1 MRLGGSGIPYD
12 GDPLTMSAAGND
24 YAELCDLG
32 PSRWSARAYGYH
44 ATGAA
49 GLGLGGGG
57 IGGIG
62 GIGSATQSSSSVPTG
77 GSAGLTAHHLR
88 SSAGAPSSYEAED
101 IGLAFGMI
109 SPPPG
114 SGPYASRVGV
124 GVGNSTS
131 SLRASSGAAV
141 GSGVG
146 VGAGGRSGLYYSPP
160 GTSYTIIERPH
171 SPHYYYNS
179 AGVPT
184 KGGSLPG
191 RGSAY
196 LSSSPSSH
204 MAAGTAGT
212 LPTSTAAS
220 GRHGAGSSSSAMGN
234 GNKKRPI
241 SPEQV
246 LRMFGA
252 TQSSSVP
259 TSSYHYSN
267 GGTRDR
273 TGRRSPASSP
283 PSTTHQIYRDRERDR
298 DRSVPNIHE
307 LTTRTVSMSRDQQ
320 IDHGFGICVKGG
332 KDSGLGV
339 YISRIEE
346 NSVAERAGLRPGD
359 TILEVNGTPFTSIN
373 HEEALKRC
381 VQILK
386 SSRQISMT
394 VRAPPTLNSTAP
406 LHGFGPPSRDPMYA
420 SMAPPLLPQNQAA
433 AAAAS
438 AAGSGSGLPFRQ
450 TCSWMDR
457 HGRPASPPMEYGGRR
472 SDRRDRIRRVE
483 LLIEPGQSL
492 GLMIRGGVEYG
503 LGIFVTGVDKDSVA
517 DRAGLMIGDEIL
529 EVNGQSFLDVTH
541 DEAVGQLKYHKRMS
555 LVIRDVGKVP
565 HSCTS
570 IEMEPWDAYSPT
582 GTRARRKGQIATMV
596 EEKARSLLPR
606 HHFASLSY
614 YIAEYSAK
622 AMTIDAF
629 VAVLLE
635 MLDTYEKHTL
645 VTEIR
650 ELVFPEDRTRY
661 DELVYRRERD
671 PYSVDRH
678 RRKGDPARDL
688 PVTADDLEIIA
699 ATGRSPSSDSG
710 LGMTV
715 TDIHKRPALQL
726 PYRPMSAG
734 PILHRSQPTASHY
747 QPATTTTT
755 TSLSPQQQQQQQQL
769 QHQQQ
774 QQQHY
779 PHHSSLRHLGG
790 GIGGGVLRQ
799 HPHQYQHPHTHQLGP
814 NHLKFKQTNDN
825 QQQEYGCDE
834 HRTRRGSETLLPEY
848 EQDAGGYL
856 DGLRSHLGGLTQR
869 VKSWYWGRPLE
880 LATKLSRSFDMKEEG
895 GTLLGDKAVRRHQ
908 SMQRLSAEQN
918 GGSTTEQTTH
928 EHNPNVV
935 PDHRGNLHITVKKTK
950 PILGIAIEG
959 GANTKHPLP
968 RIINIHENGAAFEA
982 GGLEVGQLILEVDGT
997 KVEGLHHQ
1005 EVARL
1010 IAECF
1015 ANREKAEITFL
1026 VVEAKKSNLEP
1037 KPTALIFLEA

>member
-44 ATGAA
+44 GGAA
-49 GLGLGGGG
+49 SGLGLGGPSGGGGGG
-57 IGGIG
+57 IGGLAGLISG
-62 GIGSATQSSSSVPTG
+62 ATQSSSSVPTG
-77 GSAGLTAHHLR
+77 GSQGLSAHHMR

-114 SGPYASRVGV
+114 SGGPYGGSGATGMGGGSR
-124 GVGNSTS
+124 VGNSTS
-131 SLRASSGAAV
+131 SLRAGGGAV
-141 GSGVG
+141 G
-146 VGAGGRSGLYYSPP
+146 GGRSGLYYSPP
-160 GTSYTIIERPH
+160 GTSYTIVERPH
-171 SPHYYYNS
+171 SPHYYFNS

-196 LSSSPSSH
+196 LSSSPASH

-220 GRHGAGSSSSAMGN
+220 GRSAMGN

-283 PSTTHQIYRDRERDR
+283 PSTTHQIYRDRERER

-420 SMAPPLLPQNQAA
+420 SMAPPLHPQNQAA
-433 AAAAS
+433 AA
-438 AAGSGSGLPFRQ
+438 SGQGLPFRQ

-517 DRAGLMIGDEIL
+517 DRCGLMIGDEIL

-614 YIAEYSAK
+614 YIAEYSGK

-688 PVTADDLEIIA
+688 PE
-699 ATGRSPSSDSG
+699 
-710 LGMTV
+710 
-715 TDIHKRPALQL
+715 
-726 PYRPMSAG
+726 
-734 PILHRSQPTASHY
+734 
-747 QPATTTTT
+747 
-755 TSLSPQQQQQQQQL
+755 
-769 QHQQQ
+769 
-774 QQQHY
+774 
-779 PHHSSLRHLGG
+779 
-790 GIGGGVLRQ
+790 
-799 HPHQYQHPHTHQLGP
+799 
-814 NHLKFKQTNDN
+814 
-825 QQQEYGCDE
+825 
-834 HRTRRGSETLLPEY
+834 
-848 EQDAGGYL
+848 
-856 DGLRSHLGGLTQR
+856 
-869 VKSWYWGRPLE
+869 
-880 LATKLSRSFDMKEEG
+880 
-895 GTLLGDKAVRRHQ
+895 Q

-918 GGSTTEQTTH
+918 GGSTTEQTH

>member
-32 PSRWSARAYGYH
+32 PSRWSARPYGYN
-44 ATGAA
+44 ATAA
-49 GLGLGGGG
+49 AAASFGLGPTLGG
-57 IGGIG
+57 
-62 GIGSATQSSSSVPTG
+62 TQSSSSVPTG
-77 GSAGLTAHHLR
+77 GSAGLSGHHLR
-88 SSAGAPSSYEAED
+88 GSGAPGPSSFEAED

-114 SGPYASRVGV
+114 SGPYVGSSAAAAAGGSR
-124 GVGNSTS
+124 VGNSTS
-131 SLRASSGAAV
+131 SLR
-141 GSGVG
+141 
-146 VGAGGRSGLYYSPP
+146 GAGGRSGLYYSPP

-171 SPHYYYNS
+171 SPHYYFNS

-196 LSSSPSSH
+196 LSSSPASH

-220 GRHGAGSSSSAMGN
+220 GRSMGQHSSSN

-273 TGRRSPASSP
+273 DRTGRRSPASSP
-283 PSTTHQIYRDRERDR
+283 PSTTHQIYRDRERER

-332 KDSGLGV
+332 KDSALSFGLGV

-420 SMAPPLLPQNQAA
+420 SMAPPLHPQNQAA
-433 AAAAS
+433 AAAA
-438 AAGSGSGLPFRQ
+438 AAAASGAGLPFRQ

-472 SDRRDRIRRVE
+472 SERRDRIRRVE

-517 DRAGLMIGDEIL
+517 DRSGLMIGDEIL

-688 PVTADDLEIIA
+688 P
-699 ATGRSPSSDSG
+699 
-710 LGMTV
+710 
-715 TDIHKRPALQL
+715 
-726 PYRPMSAG
+726 
-734 PILHRSQPTASHY
+734 
-747 QPATTTTT
+747 
-755 TSLSPQQQQQQQQL
+755 
-769 QHQQQ
+769 
-774 QQQHY
+774 
-779 PHHSSLRHLGG
+779 
-790 GIGGGVLRQ
+790 
-799 HPHQYQHPHTHQLGP
+799 
-814 NHLKFKQTNDN
+814 
-825 QQQEYGCDE
+825 EYGCDE

-848 EQDAGGYL
+848 EQDTEQGGYL

-895 GTLLGDKAVRRHQ
+895 GTLLGDKGVRRHQ

-918 GGSTTEQTTH
+918 GGSTTEQTH

>member
-32 PSRWSARAYGYH
+32 PSRWSARSYGYH
-44 ATGAA
+44 ANAAAAA
-49 GLGLGGGG
+49 GLGLGPSAGGG
-57 IGGIG
+57 SLGGLIAG
-62 GIGSATQSSSSVPTG
+62 ATQSSSSVPTG
-77 GSAGLTAHHLR
+77 GSSGLSAHHLR
-88 SSAGAPSSYEAED
+88 GSGAAVASSYEAED

-114 SGPYASRVGV
+114 SGPYGGSAAAAAAAGGSR
-124 GVGNSTS
+124 VGNSTS
-131 SLRASSGAAV
+131 SLRG
-141 GSGVG
+141 G
-146 VGAGGRSGLYYSPP
+146 GGRSGLYYSPP

-196 LSSSPSSH
+196 LSSSPASH

-220 GRHGAGSSSSAMGN
+220 GRSMGQHSGSN

-246 LRMFGA
+246 LRMFGASA

-283 PSTTHQIYRDRERDR
+283 PSTTHQIYRDRERER

-420 SMAPPLLPQNQAA
+420 SMAPPLHPQNQAA
-433 AAAAS
+433 AAAA
-438 AAGSGSGLPFRQ
+438 AASGAGLPFRQ

-678 RRKGDPARDL
+678 RRKGDPTRDL

-726 PYRPMSAG
+726 PHRPMSAG
-734 PILHRSQPTASHY
+734 PILHRSQPASHY
-747 QPATTTTT
+747 QTASNQSSSP
-755 TSLSPQQQQQQQQL
+755 LSPPQQQQQQQKP
-769 QHQQQ
+769 HQ

-779 PHHSSLRHLGG
+779 PPHHASLRHLGG
-790 GIGGGVLRQ
+790 GGGTV
-799 HPHQYQHPHTHQLGP
+799 GP
-814 NHLKFKQTNDN
+814 GRHHHLKFKQAKDN

-848 EQDAGGYL
+848 EQD
-856 DGLRSHLGGLTQR
+856 T
-869 VKSWYWGRPLE
+869 E
-880 LATKLSRSFDMKEEG
+880 
-895 GTLLGDKAVRRHQ
+895 Q

-918 GGSTTEQTTH
+918 GGSTTEQTH

>member
-32 PSRWSARAYGYH
+32 PSRWSARPYGYN
-44 ATGAA
+44 ATAAAAA
-49 GLGLGGGG
+49 GFGLGPSMGG
-57 IGGIG
+57 
-62 GIGSATQSSSSVPTG
+62 TQSSSSVPTG
-77 GSAGLTAHHLR
+77 GSAGLSGHHLR
-88 SSAGAPSSYEAED
+88 SSGAPGPSSFEAED
-101 IGLAFGMI
+101 IGMAFGMI

-114 SGPYASRVGV
+114 SGPYVGSSAAGAAVGSR
-124 GVGNSTS
+124 VGNSTS
-131 SLRASSGAAV
+131 SLR
-141 GSGVG
+141 
-146 VGAGGRSGLYYSPP
+146 GAGGRSGLYYSPP
-160 GTSYTIIERPH
+160 GTSYTIVERPH
-171 SPHYYYNS
+171 SPHYYFNS

-196 LSSSPSSH
+196 LSSSPASH

-220 GRHGAGSSSSAMGN
+220 GRSMGQHASSN

-273 TGRRSPASSP
+273 DRTGRRSPASSP
-283 PSTTHQIYRDRERDR
+283 PSTTHQIYRDRERER

-420 SMAPPLLPQNQAA
+420 SMAPPLHPQNQAA
-433 AAAAS
+433 AAAA
-438 AAGSGSGLPFRQ
+438 AAAAASGAGLPFRQ

-472 SDRRDRIRRVE
+472 SERRDRIRRVE

-517 DRAGLMIGDEIL
+517 DRSGLMIGDEIL

-688 PVTADDLEIIA
+688 P
-699 ATGRSPSSDSG
+699 
-710 LGMTV
+710 
-715 TDIHKRPALQL
+715 
-726 PYRPMSAG
+726 
-734 PILHRSQPTASHY
+734 
-747 QPATTTTT
+747 
-755 TSLSPQQQQQQQQL
+755 
-769 QHQQQ
+769 
-774 QQQHY
+774 
-779 PHHSSLRHLGG
+779 
-790 GIGGGVLRQ
+790 
-799 HPHQYQHPHTHQLGP
+799 
-814 NHLKFKQTNDN
+814 
-825 QQQEYGCDE
+825 EYGCDE

-848 EQDAGGYL
+848 EPDAEQGGYL

-895 GTLLGDKAVRRHQ
+895 GTLLGDKGVRRHQ

-918 GGSTTEQTTH
+918 GGSTTEQTH

>member
-32 PSRWSARAYGYH
+32 PSRWSARPYGYN
-44 ATGAA
+44 ATAAAAA
-49 GLGLGGGG
+49 GFGLGPSMGG
-57 IGGIG
+57 
-62 GIGSATQSSSSVPTG
+62 TQSSSSVPTG
-77 GSAGLTAHHLR
+77 GSAGLSGHHLR
-88 SSAGAPSSYEAED
+88 SSGAPGPSSFEAED
-101 IGLAFGMI
+101 IGMAFGMI

-114 SGPYASRVGV
+114 SGPYVGSSAAAGAAGGSR
-124 GVGNSTS
+124 VGNSTS
-131 SLRASSGAAV
+131 SLR
-141 GSGVG
+141 
-146 VGAGGRSGLYYSPP
+146 GAGGRSGLYYSPP
-160 GTSYTIIERPH
+160 GTSYTIVERPH
-171 SPHYYYNS
+171 SPHYYFNS

-196 LSSSPSSH
+196 LSSSPASH

-220 GRHGAGSSSSAMGN
+220 GRSMGQHASSN

-273 TGRRSPASSP
+273 DRTGRRSPASSP
-283 PSTTHQIYRDRERDR
+283 PSTTHQIYRDRERER

-420 SMAPPLLPQNQAA
+420 SMAPPLHPQNQAA
-433 AAAAS
+433 AAAA
-438 AAGSGSGLPFRQ
+438 AAAASGAGLPFRQ

-472 SDRRDRIRRVE
+472 SERRDRIRRVE

-517 DRAGLMIGDEIL
+517 DRSGLMIGDEIL

-688 PVTADDLEIIA
+688 P
-699 ATGRSPSSDSG
+699 
-710 LGMTV
+710 
-715 TDIHKRPALQL
+715 
-726 PYRPMSAG
+726 
-734 PILHRSQPTASHY
+734 
-747 QPATTTTT
+747 
-755 TSLSPQQQQQQQQL
+755 
-769 QHQQQ
+769 
-774 QQQHY
+774 
-779 PHHSSLRHLGG
+779 
-790 GIGGGVLRQ
+790 
-799 HPHQYQHPHTHQLGP
+799 
-814 NHLKFKQTNDN
+814 
-825 QQQEYGCDE
+825 EYGCDE

-848 EQDAGGYL
+848 EPDAE
-856 DGLRSHLGGLTQR
+856 Q
-869 VKSWYWGRPLE
+869 E

-895 GTLLGDKAVRRHQ
+895 GTLLGDKGVRRHQ

-918 GGSTTEQTTH
+918 GGSTTEQTH

>member
-44 ATGAA
+44 ATAAANAA
-49 GLGLGGGG
+49 GIG

-62 GIGSATQSSSSVPTG
+62 VPGATQSSSSVPTG
-77 GSAGLTAHHLR
+77 GSAGLSAHHLR
-88 SSAGAPSSYEAED
+88 SSAAAPNSYEAED

-114 SGPYASRVGV
+114 SGHGHGQGHVGHYGGSGV
-124 GVGNSTS
+124 GSAGGIGSRVGNSTS
-131 SLRASSGAAV
+131 SLR
-141 GSGVG
+141 GSG
-146 VGAGGRSGLYYSPP
+146 GAGGGGRSGLYYSPP

-220 GRHGAGSSSSAMGN
+220 GRHGASAMGN

-267 GGTRDR
+267 GGTRDRDRER

-420 SMAPPLLPQNQAA
+420 SMAPLLPQTAAGQAA
-433 AAAAS
+433 AAAA
-438 AAGSGSGLPFRQ
+438 AAIGGAGLPFRQ

-472 SDRRDRIRRVE
+472 NERRDRIRRVE

-678 RRKGDPARDL
+678 RRKGDPTRDL
-688 PVTADDLEIIA
+688 PVTADDMEVSA

-734 PILHRSQPTASHY
+734 PILHRSQPASQHY
-747 QPATTTTT
+747 HQPAT
-755 TSLSPQQQQQQQQL
+755 SHAASNQQQQSTP
-769 QHQQQ
+769 Q

-779 PHHSSLRHLGG
+779 PPPPPQLQHTSLRHLGG
-790 GIGGGVLRQ
+790 PGGVVGNTMR
-799 HPHQYQHPHTHQLGP
+799 HHYQPLGP
-814 NHLKFKQTNDN
+814 NQFKFKQAKDN

-848 EQDAGGYL
+848 DQDA
-856 DGLRSHLGGLTQR
+856 
-869 VKSWYWGRPLE
+869 E

-895 GTLLGDKAVRRHQ
+895 GTLLGDKGVRRHQ

-918 GGSTTEQTTH
+918 GGSTTEQTH

>member
-32 PSRWSARAYGYH
+32 PSRWSARPYGYN
-44 ATGAA
+44 ATAAAAA
-49 GLGLGGGG
+49 GFGLGPSMGG
-57 IGGIG
+57 
-62 GIGSATQSSSSVPTG
+62 TQSSSSVPTG
-77 GSAGLTAHHLR
+77 GSAGLSGHHLR
-88 SSAGAPSSYEAED
+88 SSGAPGPSSFEAED
-101 IGLAFGMI
+101 IGMAFGMI

-114 SGPYASRVGV
+114 SGPYVGSSAAGAAVGSR
-124 GVGNSTS
+124 VGNSTS
-131 SLRASSGAAV
+131 SLR
-141 GSGVG
+141 
-146 VGAGGRSGLYYSPP
+146 GAGGRSGLYYSPP
-160 GTSYTIIERPH
+160 GTSYTIVERPH
-171 SPHYYYNS
+171 SPHYYFNS

-196 LSSSPSSH
+196 LSSSPASH

-220 GRHGAGSSSSAMGN
+220 GRSMGQHASSN

-273 TGRRSPASSP
+273 DRTGRRSPASSP
-283 PSTTHQIYRDRERDR
+283 PSTTHQIYRDRERER

-420 SMAPPLLPQNQAA
+420 SMAPPLHPQNQAA
-433 AAAAS
+433 AAAA
-438 AAGSGSGLPFRQ
+438 AAAAASGAGLPFRQ

-472 SDRRDRIRRVE
+472 SERRDRIRRVE

-517 DRAGLMIGDEIL
+517 DRSGLMIGDEIL

-688 PVTADDLEIIA
+688 P
-699 ATGRSPSSDSG
+699 
-710 LGMTV
+710 
-715 TDIHKRPALQL
+715 
-726 PYRPMSAG
+726 
-734 PILHRSQPTASHY
+734 
-747 QPATTTTT
+747 
-755 TSLSPQQQQQQQQL
+755 
-769 QHQQQ
+769 
-774 QQQHY
+774 
-779 PHHSSLRHLGG
+779 
-790 GIGGGVLRQ
+790 
-799 HPHQYQHPHTHQLGP
+799 
-814 NHLKFKQTNDN
+814 
-825 QQQEYGCDE
+825 
-834 HRTRRGSETLLPEY
+834 
-848 EQDAGGYL
+848 EQGGYL

-895 GTLLGDKAVRRHQ
+895 GTLLGDKGVRRHQ

-918 GGSTTEQTTH
+918 GGSTTEQTH

>member
-32 PSRWSARAYGYH
+32 PSRWSARPYGYN
-44 ATGAA
+44 ATAAAAA
-49 GLGLGGGG
+49 GFGLGPSMGG
-57 IGGIG
+57 
-62 GIGSATQSSSSVPTG
+62 TQSSSSVPTG
-77 GSAGLTAHHLR
+77 GSAGLSGHHLR
-88 SSAGAPSSYEAED
+88 SSGAPGPSSFEAED
-101 IGLAFGMI
+101 IGMAFGMI

-114 SGPYASRVGV
+114 SGPYVGSSAAAGAAGGSR
-124 GVGNSTS
+124 VGNSTS
-131 SLRASSGAAV
+131 SLR
-141 GSGVG
+141 
-146 VGAGGRSGLYYSPP
+146 GAGGRSGLYYSPP
-160 GTSYTIIERPH
+160 GTSYTIVERPH
-171 SPHYYYNS
+171 SPHYYFNS

-196 LSSSPSSH
+196 LSSSPASH

-220 GRHGAGSSSSAMGN
+220 GRSMGQHASSN

-273 TGRRSPASSP
+273 DRTGRRSPASSP
-283 PSTTHQIYRDRERDR
+283 PSTTHQIYRDRERER

-420 SMAPPLLPQNQAA
+420 SMAPPLHPQNQAA
-433 AAAAS
+433 AAAA
-438 AAGSGSGLPFRQ
+438 AAAASGAGLPFRQ

-472 SDRRDRIRRVE
+472 SERRDRIRRVE

-517 DRAGLMIGDEIL
+517 DRSGLMIGDEIL

-688 PVTADDLEIIA
+688 P
-699 ATGRSPSSDSG
+699 
-710 LGMTV
+710 
-715 TDIHKRPALQL
+715 
-726 PYRPMSAG
+726 
-734 PILHRSQPTASHY
+734 
-747 QPATTTTT
+747 
-755 TSLSPQQQQQQQQL
+755 
-769 QHQQQ
+769 
-774 QQQHY
+774 
-779 PHHSSLRHLGG
+779 
-790 GIGGGVLRQ
+790 
-799 HPHQYQHPHTHQLGP
+799 
-814 NHLKFKQTNDN
+814 
-825 QQQEYGCDE
+825 EYGCDE

-848 EQDAGGYL
+848 EPDAEQGGYL

-895 GTLLGDKAVRRHQ
+895 GTLLGDKGVRRHQ

-918 GGSTTEQTTH
+918 GGSTTEQTH

>member
-1 MRLGGSGIPYD
+1 MRLGGGVPYD
-12 GDPLTMSAAGND
+12 GDPPTMSATGND

-32 PSRWSARAYGYH
+32 PTRWSSRGYYH
-44 ATGAA
+44 VPPPAA
-49 GLGLGGGG
+49 HSSSLHPSILQT
-57 IGGIG
+57 
-62 GIGSATQSSSSVPTG
+62 STQSSSSVPTG

-88 SSAGAPSSYEAED
+88 ATHPPPPTSSYEAED
-101 IGLAFGMI
+101 IGGTTYGMTT
-109 SPPPG
+109 PPPG
-114 SGPYASRVGV
+114 VSGLTSSYAVNSRI
-124 GVGNSTS
+124 GNSTS
-131 SLRASSGAAV
+131 SLRTGSAAAAV
-141 GSGVG
+141 AAGVG
-146 VGAGGRSGLYYSPP
+146 VSSAGVGGRPGLYYSPP

-179 AGVPT
+179 AGVAT

-196 LSSSPSSH
+196 LSSSPSNFMNS
-204 MAAGTAGT
+204 MSGT
-212 LPTSTAAS
+212 LPTSTAA
-220 GRHGAGSSSSAMGN
+220 RHGLATGSAAAN

-267 GGTRDR
+267 GTRDR

-283 PSTTHQIYRDRERDR
+283 PSTTHQIYRERERDR
-298 DRSVPNIHE
+298 GIPSMHD
-307 LTTRTVSMSRDQQ
+307 LTTRTVNMSRDQQ

-420 SMAPPLLPQNQAA
+420 SMAPLLPQQSALPPG
-433 AAAAS
+433 AS
-438 AAGSGSGLPFRQ
+438 IGTSPSGGPLPYRQ

-472 SDRRDRIRRVE
+472 SERRDRIRRVE

-503 LGIFVTGVDKDSVA
+503 LGIFVTGVDKESVA
-517 DRAGLMIGDEIL
+517 DRAGLMVGDEIL
-529 EVNGQSFLDVTH
+529 EVNGQSFQDVTH
-541 DEAVGQLKYHKRMS
+541 DEAVSQLKYHKRMS

-570 IEMEPWDAYSPT
+570 IEMEPYDAYSPT
-582 GTRARRKGQIATMV
+582 GTRARRKGQITAMV

-614 YIAEYSAK
+614 YIAEYCAK

-650 ELVFPEDRTRY
+650 ELIFPEDRTRY

-671 PYSVDRH
+671 PYSGERL
-678 RRKGDPARDL
+678 RRKGESARDL
-688 PVTADDLEIIA
+688 PVTDVDLEVSA

-710 LGMTV
+710 LGMTM
-715 TDIHKRPALQL
+715 TDLKNRPLQRL
-726 PYRPMSAG
+726 PYRPMSAE
-734 PILHRSQPTASHY
+734 PILHRSHFHHPTPQKLPS
-747 QPATTTTT
+747 
-755 TSLSPQQQQQQQQL
+755 TSTSSSTACNSSQQQQQQQQQQQL
-769 QHQQQ
+769 LQQQ
-774 QQQHY
+774 APPLPTNSYLHPSSQTNIGHY
-779 PHHSSLRHLGG
+779 HRYTSHHASLRHLGG
-790 GIGGGVLRQ
+790 FGSRLAGTSSSTSKIMGPTYY
-799 HPHQYQHPHTHQLGP
+799 HSSTTHNTPQ
-814 NHLKFKQTNDN
+814 KQFMYKTSNTNTNDDSSCMGLIN
-825 QQQEYGCDE
+825 QT
-834 HRTRRGSETLLPEY
+834 H
-848 EQDAGGYL
+848 
-856 DGLRSHLGGLTQR
+856 
-869 VKSWYWGRPLE
+869 
-880 LATKLSRSFDMKEEG
+880 FDNQ
-895 GTLLGDKAVRRHQ
+895 HQ
-908 SMQRLSAEQN
+908 VMIISYKKC
-918 GGSTTEQTTH
+918 
-928 EHNPNVV
+928 
-935 PDHRGNLHITVKKTK
+935 HI
-950 PILGIAIEG
+950 
-959 GANTKHPLP
+959 
-968 RIINIHENGAAFEA
+968 F
-982 GGLEVGQLILEVDGT
+982 
-997 KVEGLHHQ
+997 
-1005 EVARL
+1005 
-1010 IAECF
+1010 
-1015 ANREKAEITFL
+1015 
-1026 VVEAKKSNLEP
+1026 
-1037 KPTALIFLEA
+1037 

>member
-32 PSRWSARAYGYH
+32 PSRWSARGYGYH
-44 ATGAA
+44 ATAAAANAA
-49 GLGLGGGG
+49 GIG

-62 GIGSATQSSSSVPTG
+62 VPGATQSSSSVPTG
-77 GSAGLTAHHLR
+77 GSAGLSAHHLR
-88 SSAGAPSSYEAED
+88 SSAAAPNSYEAED

-114 SGPYASRVGV
+114 SGHVHYGGSAGGIGSR
-124 GVGNSTS
+124 VGNSTS
-131 SLRASSGAAV
+131 SLRAG
-141 GSGVG
+141 GS
-146 VGAGGRSGLYYSPP
+146 GRSGLYYSPP
-160 GTSYTIIERPH
+160 GTSYTIVERPH

-220 GRHGAGSSSSAMGN
+220 GRHAASAMGN
-234 GNKKRPI
+234 GNKKRAI

-273 TGRRSPASSP
+273 DRAGRRSPASSP
-283 PSTTHQIYRDRERDR
+283 PSTTHQIYRDRDRDR

-320 IDHGFGICVKGG
+320 VDHGFGICVKGG

-420 SMAPPLLPQNQAA
+420 SMAPLLPQTAAAHAA
-433 AAAAS
+433 AA
-438 AAGSGSGLPFRQ
+438 GGGGGGGSGLPFRQ

-472 SDRRDRIRRVE
+472 NERRDRVRRVE

-582 GTRARRKGQIATMV
+582 GTRARRKGQITTMV

-614 YIAEYSAK
+614 YIAEYSVK

-678 RRKGDPARDL
+678 RRKGDSARDL
-688 PVTADDLEIIA
+688 P
-699 ATGRSPSSDSG
+699 
-710 LGMTV
+710 
-715 TDIHKRPALQL
+715 
-726 PYRPMSAG
+726 
-734 PILHRSQPTASHY
+734 
-747 QPATTTTT
+747 
-755 TSLSPQQQQQQQQL
+755 
-769 QHQQQ
+769 
-774 QQQHY
+774 
-779 PHHSSLRHLGG
+779 
-790 GIGGGVLRQ
+790 
-799 HPHQYQHPHTHQLGP
+799 
-814 NHLKFKQTNDN
+814 
-825 QQQEYGCDE
+825 EYGCDE

-848 EQDAGGYL
+848 EQDAEQGGYL

-895 GTLLGDKAVRRHQ
+895 GTLLGDKGVRRHQ
-908 SMQRLSAEQN
+908 SMQRLSTEQN
-918 GGSTTEQTTH
+918 GGSTTEQTH

>member
-44 ATGAA
+44 ATQAA
-49 GLGLGGGG
+49 NASGLG

-62 GIGSATQSSSSVPTG
+62 VPGATQSSSSVPTG
-77 GSAGLTAHHLR
+77 GSSGLSAHHLR
-88 SSAGAPSSYEAED
+88 SSAAQPNSYEAED

-114 SGPYASRVGV
+114 SVGHAAHYGPGPGAGSR
-124 GVGNSTS
+124 VGNSTS
-131 SLRASSGAAV
+131 SLRAGGGAGG
-141 GSGVG
+141 GS
-146 VGAGGRSGLYYSPP
+146 GGRSGLYYSPP

-220 GRHGAGSSSSAMGN
+220 GRHSASAMGN

-267 GGTRDR
+267 GGTRDRDR

-320 IDHGFGICVKGG
+320 VDHGFGICVKGG

-420 SMAPPLLPQNQAA
+420 SMAPLLPQSAAAQAA
-433 AAAAS
+433 AA
-438 AAGSGSGLPFRQ
+438 GGVGGSGLPFRQ

-472 SDRRDRIRRVE
+472 NDRRDRVRRVE

-529 EVNGQSFLDVTH
+529 EVNDQSFLDVTH
-541 DEAVGQLKYHKRMS
+541 DEAVSQLKYHKRMS
-555 LVIRDVGKVP
+555 LLIRDVGKVP

-614 YIAEYSAK
+614 YIAEYSVK

-688 PVTADDLEIIA
+688 P
-699 ATGRSPSSDSG
+699 
-710 LGMTV
+710 
-715 TDIHKRPALQL
+715 
-726 PYRPMSAG
+726 
-734 PILHRSQPTASHY
+734 
-747 QPATTTTT
+747 
-755 TSLSPQQQQQQQQL
+755 
-769 QHQQQ
+769 
-774 QQQHY
+774 
-779 PHHSSLRHLGG
+779 
-790 GIGGGVLRQ
+790 
-799 HPHQYQHPHTHQLGP
+799 
-814 NHLKFKQTNDN
+814 
-825 QQQEYGCDE
+825 EYGCDE

-848 EQDAGGYL
+848 EQDAE
-856 DGLRSHLGGLTQR
+856 Q
-869 VKSWYWGRPLE
+869 E

-895 GTLLGDKAVRRHQ
+895 GTLLGDKGVRRHQ

-918 GGSTTEQTTH
+918 GGSTTEQKH

>member
-1 MRLGGSGIPYD
+1 MSESEANSSPNSVMRLGGSGIPYD

-32 PSRWSARAYGYH
+32 PSRWSARPYGYH
-44 ATGAA
+44 ATAAANAA
-49 GLGLGGGG
+49 GIG
-57 IGGIG
+57 IGIG
-62 GIGSATQSSSSVPTG
+62 VGGATQSSSSVPTG
-77 GSAGLTAHHLR
+77 GSAGLSAHHLR
-88 SSAGAPSSYEAED
+88 SSAAAPNSYEAED
-101 IGLAFGMI
+101 IGLGFGMI

-114 SGPYASRVGV
+114 SGHGQGQGQGHYGGSAGGIGSR
-124 GVGNSTS
+124 VGNSTS
-131 SLRASSGAAV
+131 SLRAS
-141 GSGVG
+141 
-146 VGAGGRSGLYYSPP
+146 GGRSGLYYSPP
-160 GTSYTIIERPH
+160 GTSYTIVERPH

-220 GRHGAGSSSSAMGN
+220 GRHGHGASAMGN

-273 TGRRSPASSP
+273 DRDRTGRRSPASSP
-283 PSTTHQIYRDRERDR
+283 PSTTHQIYRDRDR

-320 IDHGFGICVKGG
+320 YDHGFGICVKGG

-420 SMAPPLLPQNQAA
+420 SMAPLLPQTAAGQAA
-433 AAAAS
+433 G
-438 AAGSGSGLPFRQ
+438 AGGGGGLPFRQ

-472 SDRRDRIRRVE
+472 NERRDRIRRVE

-671 PYSVDRH
+671 PYSVDNRH
-678 RRKGDPARDL
+678 RRKGDPSRDL
-688 PVTADDLEIIA
+688 PVTADDLEVSA

-734 PILHRSQPTASHY
+734 PILHRSQPVSQHY
-747 QPATTTTT
+747 HQPAT
-755 TSLSPQQQQQQQQL
+755 SSHAASNQSNQSPPPLPQEQQQQQQQQ
-769 QHQQQ
+769 HQQPQ
-774 QQQHY
+774 QKHY
-779 PHHSSLRHLGG
+779 YPPLHTSLRHLGV
-790 GIGGGVLRQ
+790 GVVGNVR
-799 HPHQYQHPHTHQLGP
+799 HHHQQLGP
-814 NHLKFKQTNDN
+814 NQFRFKQPKDN

-834 HRTRRGSETLLPEY
+834 HRTRRGSESLLPEY
-848 EQDAGGYL
+848 DQDAV
-856 DGLRSHLGGLTQR
+856 SKQ
-869 VKSWYWGRPLE
+869 
-880 LATKLSRSFDMKEEG
+880 
-895 GTLLGDKAVRRHQ
+895 
-908 SMQRLSAEQN
+908 
-918 GGSTTEQTTH
+918 
-928 EHNPNVV
+928 
-935 PDHRGNLHITVKKTK
+935 K
-950 PILGIAIEG
+950 PM
-959 GANTKHPLP
+959 
-968 RIINIHENGAAFEA
+968 
-982 GGLEVGQLILEVDGT
+982 
-997 KVEGLHHQ
+997 
-1005 EVARL
+1005 
-1010 IAECF
+1010 
-1015 ANREKAEITFL
+1015 
-1026 VVEAKKSNLEP
+1026 S
-1037 KPTALIFLEA
+1037 

>member
-32 PSRWSARAYGYH
+32 PSRWSARPYGYN
-44 ATGAA
+44 ATAA
-49 GLGLGGGG
+49 AAASFGLGPSMGG
-57 IGGIG
+57 
-62 GIGSATQSSSSVPTG
+62 TQSSSSVPTG
-77 GSAGLTAHHLR
+77 GSAGLSGHHLR
-88 SSAGAPSSYEAED
+88 SSGAPGPSSFEAED
-101 IGLAFGMI
+101 IGMAFGMI

-114 SGPYASRVGV
+114 SGPYVGSSAAAGGSR
-124 GVGNSTS
+124 VGNSTS
-131 SLRASSGAAV
+131 SLR
-141 GSGVG
+141 
-146 VGAGGRSGLYYSPP
+146 GAGGRSGLYYSPP
-160 GTSYTIIERPH
+160 GTSYTIVERPH
-171 SPHYYYNS
+171 SPHYYFNS

-196 LSSSPSSH
+196 LSSSPASH

-220 GRHGAGSSSSAMGN
+220 GRSMGQHASSN

-273 TGRRSPASSP
+273 DRTGRRSPASSP
-283 PSTTHQIYRDRERDR
+283 PSTTHQIYRDRERER

-420 SMAPPLLPQNQAA
+420 SMAPPLHPQNQAA
-433 AAAAS
+433 AAAA
-438 AAGSGSGLPFRQ
+438 AAAASGAGLPFRQ

-472 SDRRDRIRRVE
+472 SERRDRIRRVE

-517 DRAGLMIGDEIL
+517 DRSGLMIGDEIL

-688 PVTADDLEIIA
+688 P
-699 ATGRSPSSDSG
+699 
-710 LGMTV
+710 
-715 TDIHKRPALQL
+715 
-726 PYRPMSAG
+726 
-734 PILHRSQPTASHY
+734 
-747 QPATTTTT
+747 
-755 TSLSPQQQQQQQQL
+755 
-769 QHQQQ
+769 
-774 QQQHY
+774 
-779 PHHSSLRHLGG
+779 
-790 GIGGGVLRQ
+790 
-799 HPHQYQHPHTHQLGP
+799 
-814 NHLKFKQTNDN
+814 
-825 QQQEYGCDE
+825 
-834 HRTRRGSETLLPEY
+834 
-848 EQDAGGYL
+848 
-856 DGLRSHLGGLTQR
+856 
-869 VKSWYWGRPLE
+869 
-880 LATKLSRSFDMKEEG
+880 
-895 GTLLGDKAVRRHQ
+895 

-918 GGSTTEQTTH
+918 GGSTTEQTH

>member
-32 PSRWSARAYGYH
+32 PSRWSARSYGYH
-44 ATGAA
+44 ANAAAAA
-49 GLGLGGGG
+49 GLGLGPSAGGG
-57 IGGIG
+57 SLGGLIAG
-62 GIGSATQSSSSVPTG
+62 ATQSSSSVPTG
-77 GSAGLTAHHLR
+77 GSSGLSAHHLR
-88 SSAGAPSSYEAED
+88 GSGAAVASSYEAED

-114 SGPYASRVGV
+114 SGPYGGSAAAAAAAGGSR
-124 GVGNSTS
+124 VGNSTS
-131 SLRASSGAAV
+131 SLRG
-141 GSGVG
+141 G
-146 VGAGGRSGLYYSPP
+146 GGRSGLYYSPP

-196 LSSSPSSH
+196 LSSSPASH

-220 GRHGAGSSSSAMGN
+220 GRSMGQHSGSN

-246 LRMFGA
+246 LRMFGASA

-283 PSTTHQIYRDRERDR
+283 PSTTHQIYRDRERER

-420 SMAPPLLPQNQAA
+420 SMAPPLHPQNQAA
-433 AAAAS
+433 AAAA
-438 AAGSGSGLPFRQ
+438 AASGAGLPFRQ

-678 RRKGDPARDL
+678 RRKGDPTRDL
-688 PVTADDLEIIA
+688 P
-699 ATGRSPSSDSG
+699 
-710 LGMTV
+710 
-715 TDIHKRPALQL
+715 
-726 PYRPMSAG
+726 
-734 PILHRSQPTASHY
+734 
-747 QPATTTTT
+747 
-755 TSLSPQQQQQQQQL
+755 
-769 QHQQQ
+769 
-774 QQQHY
+774 
-779 PHHSSLRHLGG
+779 
-790 GIGGGVLRQ
+790 
-799 HPHQYQHPHTHQLGP
+799 
-814 NHLKFKQTNDN
+814 
-825 QQQEYGCDE
+825 EYGCDE

-848 EQDAGGYL
+848 EQDTEQGGYL

-895 GTLLGDKAVRRHQ
+895 GTLLGDKGVRRHQ

-918 GGSTTEQTTH
+918 GGSTTEQTH